1 MDERNLQQRL
11 LAVREQIPALSK
23 KNYNEEVSYDFTK
36 IDDIY
41 KYLTPAMNRAGVVM
55 DVVSEKATRKDDG
68 GNPIYVIRLAD
79 NGFWMYEADL
89 TIVWKNVDNPADM
102 ETVTLHAIGTNEM
115 PDKAKGSA
123 WTYLLKYYFFQK
135 FAINQGGED
144 PDMNPAVKKGREAV
158 KSAEPVP
165 KQAGQMEK
173 KENGRQSGTDGKGNS
188 QSPGN
193 TGAFQDA
200 TAQNAAAQNAP
211 GQILTLED
219 ARNLVCTFGF
229 NKGKTMGQ
237 IADDP
242 MNGEQRLQ
250 WFANSYHGRD
260 SRYRQAAGLLLQ
272 AMQEEEPD
280 AA

>member
-55 DVVSEKATRKDDG
+55 DVVSEKATRRDAG

-79 NGFWMYEADL
+79 TGFWMYEADL
-89 TIVWKNVDNPADM
+89 TIVWKNADRPEDM

-144 PDMNPAVKKGREAV
+144 PDMNPAVKKDGEQKRT
-158 KSAEPVP
+158 EPVQ
-165 KQAGQMEK
+165 KQAGQREK
-173 KENGRQSGTDGKGNS
+173 KESGRQPEAGGKGNS
-188 QSPGN
+188 Q
-193 TGAFQDA
+193 GAGGTVGFQDG
-200 TAQNAAAQNAP
+200 TEKNAP
-211 GQILTLED
+211 GKILTVGD

-242 MNGEQRLQ
+242 INGEQSLQ

-272 AMQEEEPD
+272 AMQEEQD

>member
-55 DVVSEKATRKDDG
+55 DVVSEKATRKDAG
-68 GNPIYVIRLAD
+68 GNPIYVIRLED
-79 NGFWMYEADL
+79 TGFWMYEADL
-89 TIVWKNVDNPADM
+89 TIVWKNADNPADM

-144 PDMNPAVKKGREAV
+144 PDMNPAVKRGGEAV
-158 KSAEPVP
+158 KRAEPVP
-165 KQAGQMEK
+165 RQEGQQER
-173 KENGRQSGTDGKGNS
+173 KETGSQPGAEGKGTS
-188 QSPGN
+188 QGTGN
-193 TGAFQDA
+193 KGVFQDDI
-200 TAQNAAAQNAP
+200 TRNEP

>member
-55 DVVSEKATRKDDG
+55 DVVSEKATRRDAG
-68 GNPIYVIRLAD
+68 GNPIYVIRLED
-79 NGFWMYEADL
+79 TGFWMYEADL
-89 TIVWKNVDNPADM
+89 TIVWKNTDNPEDM

-144 PDMNPAVKKGREAV
+144 PDMNPAVKKNGE
-158 KSAEPVP
+158 KEKWSEPA
-165 KQAGQMEK
+165 QRTTGQHEK
-173 KENGRQSGTDGKGNS
+173 KETGGQPEGDGKGNS
-188 QSPGN
+188 QG
-193 TGAFQDA
+193 TGSTAAFPDG
-200 TAQNAAAQNAP
+200 TAKKAQ
-211 GQILTLED
+211 GQILTVED

-242 MNGEQRLQ
+242 INGMQRLT
-250 WFANSYHGRD
+250 WFADSYHGRD

-272 AMQEEEPD
+272 AMQEEEADAD

>member
-23 KNYNEEVSYDFTK
+23 KNYNEEVNYDFTK

-55 DVVSEKATRKDDG
+55 DVVSEKATRRDAG
-68 GNPIYVIRLAD
+68 GNPIYVIRLGD
-79 NGFWMYEADL
+79 TGFWMYEADL
-89 TIVWKNVDNPADM
+89 TIVWKNADNPADT

-144 PDMNPAVKKGREAV
+144 PDMNPAVKKGSETKKRE
-158 KSAEPVP
+158 EPAQKTTGQHDQKETEGQP
-165 KQAGQMEK
+165 KKGGKEDYGRAGNV
-173 KENGRQSGTDGKGNS
+173 ENFAGSNAR
-188 QSPGN
+188 
-193 TGAFQDA
+193 
-200 TAQNAAAQNAP
+200 AQE
-211 GQILTLED
+211 QILTLED
-219 ARNLVCTFGF
+219 ARNLICTFGF

-237 IADDP
+237 IAEDP
-242 MNGEQRLQ
+242 VNGVQSLQ

-272 AMQEEEPD
+272 AMQEEEQD